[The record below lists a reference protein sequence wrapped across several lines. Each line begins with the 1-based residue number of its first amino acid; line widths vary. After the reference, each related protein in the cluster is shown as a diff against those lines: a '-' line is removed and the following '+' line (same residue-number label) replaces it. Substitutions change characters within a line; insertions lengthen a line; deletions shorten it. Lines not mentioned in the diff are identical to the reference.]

1 MRHDKA
7 ICKTVRLPS
16 NEQTIICYTTTTE
29 KYKLVREEVL
39 GEGGGWCGEGGG
51 GKQRMTDGL

>member
-1 MRHDKA
+1 MRLRKTLLMRQSKA
-7 ICKTVRLPS
+7 TNKRS
-16 NEQTIICYTTTTE
+16 CYTTTIE

-51 GKQRMTDGL
+51 GKQRMIDGL